1 MVKILHF
8 ADAHIDIA
16 THGPYDPDDGLFVRV
31 KDFLKSLDAI
41 VAAAI
46 EEKVDLVIFAGDAYK
61 DRSPAPTYQREWG
74 KRIMRL
80 SRAGIPTILITGNHD
95 VSPSQKRA
103 HAIQEFSTLDVPHV
117 VVVDRPRFLEP
128 KDLEGLPVQVLGI
141 PWVTPSLVKNAAP
154 EAAEP
159 NAELDV
165 IIENAVTVMIQQAL
179 EQRDP
184 ALPFIL
190 AAHASIRGALIGDE
204 RTIKLGRD
212 VQLSQGLVRDPRIDY
227 VALGHIHRFQDLNP
241 GGHPPVIYAGS
252 IERVDFGEA
261 GDDKGYVI
269 AEVSRG
275 ETHYTWHK
283 LATRPYRDLSVT
295 LRAGDNAME
304 KILAALPQPEELEGA
319 IVRLNI
325 SYPDNADATIDD
337 AQIRERARLA
347 LELKINKIPKF
358 SLRAR
363 LGENGETQSM
373 TPEELLKLYWKQ
385 NHTDESEID
394 ALQALGERI
403 IHADEAEAQP

>member
-80 SRAGIPTILITGNHD
+80 SKAGIPTILITGNHD
-95 VSPSQKRA
+95 TSPSQKKA

-117 VVVDRPRFLEP
+117 IVVDRPRVLGP

-159 NAELDV
+159 SAELDV
-165 IIENAVTVMIQQAL
+165 IIENAVTVIIQKAL

-184 ALPFIL
+184 KLPFIL

-204 RTIKLGRD
+204 RTIKLGKD

-227 VALGHIHRFQDLNP
+227 AALGHIHRFQDLNS
-241 GGHPPVIYAGS
+241 GSHPPVIYSGS

-261 GDDKGYVI
+261 GDEKGFVI
-269 AEVSRG
+269 AEVSPG
-275 ETHYTWHK
+275 ETRYAWHK
-283 LATRPYRDLSVT
+283 LATRPFLDFTVRIHSGENT
-295 LRAGDNAME
+295 ME
-304 KILAALPQPEELEGA
+304 KILAVLPPAEDLEGA
-319 IVRLNI
+319 IMRLNI
-325 SYPDNADATIDD
+325 SYPDNIEATIDD
-337 AQIRERARLA
+337 AQIRERSRLA
-347 LELKINKIPKF
+347 LEVRINRMPKF

-363 LGENGETQSM
+363 LGENGETQNL
-373 TPEELLKLYWKQ
+373 TPEELLKLYWQ
-385 NHTDESEID
+385 QSHTDESEIE
-394 ALQALGERI
+394 ALQAMAERI
-403 IHADEAEAQP
+403 IRAD